1 MLASS
6 ALVSLSWS
14 SVHPRQQVPAFQLEQ
29 LEEDFVL
36 TFISGKSLIES
47 PAQLRKVFQFKK
59 DKKQKLENAEE

>member
-14 SVHPRQQVPAFQLEQ
+14 SIHPCQQVPAFQLEQ

-36 TFISGKSLIES
+36 TFITGKPLIES
-47 PAQLRKVFQFKK
+47 PALLRKVFKFKK
-59 DKKQKLENAEE
+59 DQKQELGNSQE